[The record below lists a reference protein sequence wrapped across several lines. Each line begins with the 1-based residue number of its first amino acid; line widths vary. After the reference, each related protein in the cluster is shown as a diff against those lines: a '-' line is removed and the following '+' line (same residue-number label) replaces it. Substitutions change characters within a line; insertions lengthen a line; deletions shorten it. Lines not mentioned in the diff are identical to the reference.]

1 MAGPVPFTLSAML
14 APVTPERRESVRI
27 IVAVR
32 WLLVLATL
40 FVVNVRPGTTTGE
53 QAILFGLI
61 VAGALVNLVLQAGI
75 SRKRAFPV
83 GLPVL
88 AAMADAA
95 AITAAVGTVD
105 GFENPGFVL
114 YYPALVSFS
123 LAFSGAA
130 SIYYTAAVIV
140 AYLGATTFRSGFDWA
155 SAGDQHELVLRLATM
170 AASVLAANMV
180 VRIERGRRLRAVAA
194 EAARQAEVLAL
205 EQRTRDLERRAEDER
220 ARLVREIH
228 DGLSQGAFMLSL
240 GLETTAAELARH
252 DLPPATVARVDA
264 LVRVSKQ
271 TLLETRNLLYDLRD
285 VMAGGATLSGLLEN
299 QLSEFKSIT
308 GIETKLSLEGEER
321 PLPPAVVSEVYR
333 VVQEGLSNCYRHAQ
347 ATAIEAVLRFT
358 DNHLDLSLADNG
370 RGFEGGRPG
379 GHGLQTMGERV
390 ALLHG
395 EFSVDSVPGGGTK
408 LRARIPYNAANDTD
422 SRPPG

>member
-14 APVTPERRESVRI
+14 APVSPERRESVRI

-40 FVVNVRPGTTTGE
+40 FVVNVRPGTTARE
-53 QAILFGLI
+53 QAVLVTLIL
-61 VAGALVNLVLQAGI
+61 AGALVNLALQLGI
-75 SRKRAFPV
+75 ARKRGFPT

-88 AAMADAA
+88 AALADAA

-130 SIYYTAAVIV
+130 SVYYTAAVV
-140 AYLGATTFRSGFDWA
+140 TAYLGATTFRSGFDWS
-155 SAGDQHELVLRLATM
+155 SAGDQHELVLRIATM

-180 VRIERGRRLRAVAA
+180 VRIERERRQRAVAA
-194 EAARQAEVLAL
+194 EAARQEQVLAL
-205 EQRTRDLERRAEDER
+205 EQRTRDLERHAEDER
-220 ARLVREIH
+220 ARLVREVH

-252 DLPPATVARVDA
+252 DLPAPTIARVEA

-271 TLLETRNLLYDLRD
+271 NLLETRNLLYDLRD
-285 VMAGGATLSGLLEN
+285 AMAGGTLSGLLEN
-299 QLSEFKSIT
+299 QLSEFRSIT
-308 GIETKLSLEGEER
+308 GIGTSLTIEGDER
-321 PLPPAVVSEVYR
+321 PIRPALISEVYR
-333 VVQEGLSNCYRHAQ
+333 VVQEGLSNCFRHA
-347 ATAIEAVLRFT
+347 AASEVAALLRFGET
-358 DNHLDLSLADNG
+358 HLELSLADNG
-370 RGFEGGRPG
+370 RGFESGRPG
-379 GHGLQTMGERV
+379 GHGLRTMAERV
-390 ALLHG
+390 ALL
-395 EFSVDSVPGGGTK
+395 GGVFDINSTGTGTK
-408 LRARIPYNAANDTD
+408 LLATIPYNAPDGTD
-422 SRPPG
+422 SRPPR